1 MATIDTRLVVTRAD
15 GTTQITLPY
24 PQEYTPDIY
33 DVDAATTG
41 RNAAG
46 TMIRDRVARKH
57 KFNCKWAALTHDDLT
72 LLLQATQDSAF
83 WLTAPDIFTG
93 TRKTFKVY
101 VGDRSAPVYW
111 YPSYNT
117 DTWMYASLSMNFI
130 EL

>member
-1 MATIDTRLVVTRAD
+1 MATINTAFVVTRD
-15 GTTQITLPY
+15 NGNTYTLPY

-33 DVDAATTG
+33 DVDASTTG

-57 KFNCKWAALTHDDLT
+57 KFNCKWAALSHTDLT
-72 LLLQATQDSAF
+72 NLLQATQDVAF
-83 WLTAPDIFTG
+83 NLTAVDIFTG
-93 TRKTFKVY
+93 TRQTFRVY

-111 YPSYNT
+111 YPTT
-117 DTWMYASLSMNFI
+117 DTTTWMYASLTMNFI

>member
-1 MATIDTRLVVTRAD
+1 MATVQTKLTVTKQN
-15 GTTQITLPY
+15 GTTVDLPY

-46 TMIRDRVARKH
+46 TMIRDRVAVKH
-57 KFNCKWAALTHDDLT
+57 KFNCKWVGLSQTELTT
-72 LLLQATQDSAF
+72 LLNAVTDASFTLSAV
-83 WLTAPDIFTG
+83 DIRTGSRANFT
-93 TRKTFKVY
+93 VY

-111 YPSYNT
+111 YPSTNSN
-117 DTWMYASLSMNFI
+117 TWMYASLSMNFI

>member
-1 MATIDTRLVVTRAD
+1 MATIDTSLVVTRDNGAVV
-15 GTTQITLPY
+15 TLPY

-33 DVDAATTG
+33 DVDASTTG

-57 KFNCKWAALTHDDLT
+57 KFNCKWAALTHEQLT
-72 LLLQATQDSAF
+72 LLLQATQDSSF
-83 WLTAPDIFTG
+83 NLTAVDIFTG
-93 TRKTFKVY
+93 TRKTFRVY

-111 YPSYNT
+111 YPTS
-117 DTWMYASLSMNFI
+117 DTSSWLYATLSMNFI

>member
-1 MATIDTRLVVTRAD
+1 MATINTSLVVTRD
-15 GTTQITLPY
+15 NGTVVTLPY

-57 KFNCKWAALTHDDLT
+57 KFNCKWAALTHDQLT

-83 WLTAPDIFTG
+83 NLTAVDIFTG
-93 TRKTFKVY
+93 TRATFRVY

-111 YPSYNT
+111 YPSSNT
-117 DTWMYASLSMNFI
+117 NTWMYAALTMNFI
-130 EL
+130 EM

>member
-1 MATIDTRLVVTRAD
+1 MATIDTSLVVTRDNGAVV
-15 GTTQITLPY
+15 ILPY

-33 DVDAATTG
+33 DVDASTTG

-57 KFNCKWAALTHDDLT
+57 KFNCKWAALTHEQLT
-72 LLLQATQDSAF
+72 LLLQATQDSSF
-83 WLTAPDIFTG
+83 NLTAVDIFTG
-93 TRKTFKVY
+93 TRKTFRVY

-111 YPSYNT
+111 YPTS
-117 DTWMYASLSMNFI
+117 DTSSWMYATLSMNFI

>member
-1 MATIDTRLVVTRAD
+1 MATIDTSLVVTRAN
-15 GTTQITLPY
+15 GSVITLPY

-57 KFNCKWAALTHDDLT
+57 KWSCKWAALTNTQLT
-72 LLLQATQDSAF
+72 TLLQATQDSAF
-83 WLTAPDIFTG
+83 TLTAVDIFTG
-93 TRKTFKVY
+93 TRQSFRVY

-111 YPSYNT
+111 YPSNNT
-117 DTWMYASLSMNFI
+117 GSWMYASLSMNFI

>member
-1 MATIDTRLVVTRAD
+1 MATIDTSLVVTRDNGAVV
-15 GTTQITLPY
+15 TLPY

-33 DVDAATTG
+33 DVDASTTG

-57 KFNCKWAALTHDDLT
+57 KFNCKWAALTHEQLT
-72 LLLQATQDSAF
+72 LLLQATQDSSF
-83 WLTAPDIFTG
+83 NLTAVDIFTG
-93 TRKTFKVY
+93 TRKTFRVY

-111 YPSYNT
+111 YPTS
-117 DTWMYASLSMNFI
+117 DTSSWMYATLSMNFI

>member
-1 MATIDTRLVVTRAD
+1 MATIDTSLVVTRD
-15 GTTQITLPY
+15 NGTVVTLPY

-33 DVDAATTG
+33 DVDASTTG

-57 KFNCKWAALTHDDLT
+57 KFNCKWAALTHEQLT
-72 LLLQATQDSAF
+72 LLLQATQDSSF
-83 WLTAPDIFTG
+83 NLTAVDIFTG
-93 TRKTFKVY
+93 TRKTFRVY

-111 YPSYNT
+111 YPTS
-117 DTWMYASLSMNFI
+117 DTSSWMYATLSMNFI

>member
-1 MATIDTRLVVTRAD
+1 MATINTSLVVTRD
-15 GTTQITLPY
+15 NGTVVTLPY

-57 KFNCKWAALTHDDLT
+57 KWSCKWAALSHDQLT

-83 WLTAPDIFTG
+83 NLTAVDIFTG
-93 TRKTFKVY
+93 TRATFRVY

-111 YPSYNT
+111 YPSSNT
-117 DTWMYASLSMNFI
+117 NTWMYAALTMNFI
-130 EL
+130 EM

>member
-1 MATIDTRLVVTRAD
+1 MATINTALVVTKAD
-15 GTTQITLPY
+15 NTSVTLPY

-57 KFNCKWAALTHDDLT
+57 KWSCKWAALSAADLT
-72 LLLQATQDSAF
+72 TILQATTDVSF
-83 WLTAPDIFTG
+83 LLTAVDILDG
-93 TRKTFKVY
+93 TRKTFRVY

-111 YPSYNT
+111 YPSTDNT
-117 DTWMYASLSMNFI
+117 TWMYASLSMNFI

>member
-1 MATIDTRLVVTRAD
+1 MATINTALVVTKAD
-15 GTTQITLPY
+15 NTSVTLPY

-57 KFNCKWAALTHDDLT
+57 KWSCKWAALSAADLT
-72 LLLQATQDSAF
+72 TILQATTDVSFQ
-83 WLTAPDIFTG
+83 LTAVDILDG
-93 TRKTFKVY
+93 TRKTFRVY

-111 YPSYNT
+111 HPSTDNT
-117 DTWMYASLSMNFI
+117 TWMYASLSMNFI

>member
-1 MATIDTRLVVTRAD
+1 MATINTSLVVTRD
-15 GTTQITLPY
+15 NGTVVTLPY

-57 KFNCKWAALTHDDLT
+57 KFNCKWAALSHDQLT

-83 WLTAPDIFTG
+83 NLTAVDIFTG
-93 TRKTFKVY
+93 TRRTFRVY

-111 YPSYNT
+111 YPTSNT
-117 DTWMYASLSMNFI
+117 NTWMYVALTMNFI

>member
-1 MATIDTRLVVTRAD
+1 MATINTSLVVTRD
-15 GTTQITLPY
+15 NGTTVTLPY

-57 KFNCKWAALTHDDLT
+57 KFSCKWSALSHDQLT
-72 LLLQATQDSAF
+72 LLLQSTQDASF
-83 WLTAPDIFTG
+83 NLTAVDIFTG
-93 TRKTFKVY
+93 TRQTFRVY

-111 YPSYNT
+111 YPSNNT
-117 DTWMYASLSMNFI
+117 STWMYATLSMNFI
-130 EL
+130 EM

>member
-1 MATIDTRLVVTRAD
+1 MATIDTSLVVTRD
-15 GTTQITLPY
+15 NGTVVTLPY

-57 KFNCKWAALTHDDLT
+57 KFNCKWAALNHSQLT
-72 LLLQATQDSAF
+72 ALLQATQDSAF
-83 WLTAPDIFTG
+83 NLTAVDIFTG
-93 TRKTFKVY
+93 TRATFRVY

-111 YPSYNT
+111 YPSSNT
-117 DTWMYASLSMNFI
+117 DTWMYAALTMNFI
-130 EL
+130 EM

>member
-1 MATIDTRLVVTRAD
+1 MATIDTSLVVTRDNGAVV
-15 GTTQITLPY
+15 TLPY

-33 DVDAATTG
+33 DVDASTTG

-57 KFNCKWAALTHDDLT
+57 KFNCKWAALTHEQLT
-72 LLLQATQDSAF
+72 LLLQATQDSSF
-83 WLTAPDIFTG
+83 NLTAVDIFTG
-93 TRKTFKVY
+93 TRKTFRVY

-111 YPSYNT
+111 YPT
-117 DTWMYASLSMNFI
+117 ADTSSWLYATLSKNFI

>member
-41 RNAAG
+41 RTAAG
-46 TMIRDRVARKH
+46 TMVRDREGRKN
-57 KFNCKWAALTHDDLT
+57 KLKWAALTHDDLT

-83 WLTAPDIFTG
+83 WLTALDIFTG

>member
-1 MATIDTRLVVTRAD
+1 MATINTALVVTKGN
-15 GTTQITLPY
+15 GTTITLPY

-33 DVDAATTG
+33 DVDASTTG

-57 KFNCKWAALTHDDLT
+57 KFNCVWAALSADDLT
-72 LLLQATQDSAF
+72 TILSATTEVKF
-83 WLTAPDIFTG
+83 RLTAVDILDG
-93 TRKTFKVY
+93 TRKTFWVY

-111 YPSYNT
+111 YPST
-117 DTWMYASLSMNFI
+117 DNKTWMYTSLSMNFI

>member
-1 MATIDTRLVVTRAD
+1 MATIDTSLVVTRAN
-15 GTTQITLPY
+15 GSVITLPY

-57 KFNCKWAALTHDDLT
+57 KWSCKWAALTHTQLT
-72 LLLQATQDSAF
+72 TLLQATQDSAF
-83 WLTAPDIFTG
+83 TLTAVDIFTG
-93 TRKTFKVY
+93 TRQSFRVY

-111 YPSYNT
+111 YPSNNT
-117 DTWMYASLSMNFI
+117 NSWMYASLSMNFI